1 MSAGWSWYVNLL
13 VVLNIAGCTLLLWWT
28 SRRRKGVVERD
39 STGHVWDGDIA
50 EFDKP
55 LPRWWINLFYLTI
68 FFSIGYLIWFPGMG
82 SFAGVSGWTSRAQH
96 EADKAAGDARLAE
109 TFRPYDDMPIETLA
123 GDPAAVALGQSIFGN
138 HCATCHGSSG
148 QGAIGYPDLTDDNWQ
163 WGGSANEILQTVL
176 GGRTAVMPGWSEALL
191 AAGGETAVEDV
202 VSYTLSLTDPSLNAT
217 NEAAV
222 ARGRGLFAS
231 VCAACHGVEAKG
243 NAQLGAPDLTD
254 DYWLYGRSRAA
265 IREGIDR
272 GRNGAMPAQQPLIGA
287 TRARL
292 AAAYVWTLSKD

>member
-13 VVLNIAGCTLLLWWT
+13 VILNIAGCTLLLWWT
-28 SRRRKGVVERD
+28 ARRRKGVVERD

-68 FFSIGYLIWFPGMG
+68 LFSVGYLIWFPGMG
-82 SFAGVSGWTSRAQH
+82 SFGGVGGWTSRAQH

-109 TFRPYDDMPIETLA
+109 TFRPYDDKPIEALA
-123 GDPAAVALGQSIFGN
+123 ADPAAVALGQAIFSN
-138 HCATCHGSSG
+138 HCATCHGSFG

-163 WGGSANEILQTVL
+163 WGGGADEILQTVL
-176 GGRTAVMPGWSEALL
+176 GGRKAVMPGWSQALL

-202 VSYTLSLTDPSLNAT
+202 ISYTLSLTDPALSAT
-217 NEAAV
+217 NEASV

-231 VCAACHGVEAKG
+231 VCAACHGIEARG
-243 NAQLGAPDLTD
+243 NPQLGAPDLTD
-254 DYWLYGRSRAA
+254 DYWLYGRSRA
-265 IREGIDR
+265 ILREGIEL
-272 GRNGAMPAQQPLIGA
+272 GRNGAMPAQQELIGA

-292 AAAYVWTLSKD
+292 AAAYAWTLSQD